1 MNKFLY
7 TLVALFLLQ
16 LPIQAQTV
24 DQRTTTTKI
33 ADLLALQPAENA
45 QKLSDAMKQIDGF
58 TQQDIAALFNGLSTN
73 HAPSDAKIEF
83 AGNSY
88 AFYVM
93 QPGKDSERTKF
104 VQGLLSSLE
113 TTQDQYNKSFIIAL
127 LQKAG
132 KDDAVSAL
140 SAYLTH
146 DYLSGYAARALASIG
161 SSQASS
167 ALLKALPASKGG
179 AQISIIEALGDAE
192 YEGAEAALLPLFN
205 GAEVNLQ
212 KVILYSLA
220 RIGRPSSYEA
230 MKAAAQQAN
239 YAYSLNNATGSYLQ
253 YAERLNEKNEKALA
267 EKIAGDLLK
276 DASGEDQIHTRTSA
290 LKLLANIKGSDFTQ
304 QLIKYAGEKNT
315 EFRNAALMLM
325 PSALSAGDTKRLLKV
340 MKKGDEQVQ
349 SDIIRYFGS
358 AQNTASVNDL
368 RKILKGKSQPARAA
382 AITSLARID
391 GSESLPLLLKV
402 LDNGTQADRDT
413 VKSALMA
420 IQAENLL
427 PVLTEQLPSA
437 SPANQVIYLDVL
449 ANRAYAGSFQQVSA
463 LLKSDDPAVKEAAYR
478 TLPRVARSSDLPALF
493 SLIGDDAAVNPG
505 VIKATVNGVEF
516 SDNKE
521 GDIDKVLSRFN
532 EIDNQ
537 QKLKYLPI
545 LAQIGGKKSL
555 NAVLESGKSSDSQL
569 KNAAILALAKWN
581 DQAALP
587 YLTELSQS
595 ALPEAQFSEVIKGI
609 IRITAAAEMPGEQKV
624 LIYRNAMELAK
635 TNDQKRSILRNLEA
649 TDTYNALIF
658 AGKYLNEAELSGVA
672 ANTVMNIA
680 LNNKEFYGAD
690 VNRLLTQVV
699 GLLTG
704 SESSYL
710 REAVNK
716 HLKELPTGPGYVS
729 LFNGSDL
736 SGWKG
741 LVQDPIKRSKMSQ
754 KELQAA
760 QKIADE
766 KMRGGWE
773 VQNGVLT
780 FTGKGDN
787 IVTEKQ
793 YGDFEMLVDWKL
805 DKDGEEGDAGV
816 YLRGT
821 PQVQIWDISRTDVGA
836 EVGSGGLYNNQKNE
850 SKPLTVADN
859 PLGEWNTFKIRMQG
873 DRVTVH
879 LNGVLVTDSVVLE
892 NYWDKNQPIFPIEQ
906 IELQAHGT
914 KVYYRDIFV
923 KELPRREV
931 FQLSAQEKKEGFQ
944 VLFDGTN
951 LDQWTGNKSS
961 YFVSEEGTLAIKP
974 SEGSGGNLF
983 SREQYGDF
991 IYRLEFRLTPGANNG
1006 IGIRAPLEGDAAYEG
1021 MEIQVLDDDADMYKD
1036 LEPFQ
1041 YHGSVYGIMTAK
1053 RGHLKPMGEWNQ
1065 QEIYIKG
1072 NDIKVTL
1079 NGTVILQGNL
1089 AQATKNGTLDKK
1101 KHPGLDRKTGHIGFL
1116 GHGSEVHFKNI
1127 RIKDLSK

>member
-7 TLVALFLLQ
+7 TLVALFFLQ

-45 QKLSDAMKQIDGF
+45 QKLNDAMKQIDAF
-58 TQQDIAALFNGLSTN
+58 TPQDIAALFNGLSTN
-73 HAPSDAKIEF
+73 QAASDAKIEF

-93 QPGKDSERTKF
+93 QPGKDAERAKF
-104 VQGLLSSLE
+104 VQGLISSLE
-113 TTQDQYNKSFIIAL
+113 TSPDQNNKSFIIAL

-132 KDDAVSAL
+132 KDDAVAAL
-140 SAYLTH
+140 SSYLT
-146 DYLSGYAARALASIG
+146 DEYLSGYAARALASIQ
-161 SSQASS
+161 SQQASS
-167 ALLKALPASKGG
+167 ALLKALPASKGT
-179 AQISIIEALGDAE
+179 AQISIVEALGDTR
-192 YEGAEAALLPLFN
+192 YEEGETALLALLEN
-205 GAEVNLQ
+205 SDVNLQ
-212 KVILYSLA
+212 KVVLYSLA
-220 RIGRPSSYEA
+220 RIGGPSSYEA
-230 MKAAAQQAN
+230 MKAAAEQAN
-239 YAYSLNNATGSYLQ
+239 YAYSLNKATGSYLQ

-267 EKIAGDLLK
+267 EKIAADLLE
-276 DASGEDQIHTRTSA
+276 DASGEGQLHTRTSA
-290 LKLLANIKGSDFTQ
+290 LKLLAAIRGSEFTG
-304 QLIKYAGEKNT
+304 QLIKHAGDKSP

-325 PSALSAGDTKRLLKV
+325 SSDLTASDTKRLLKV
-340 MKKGDEQVQ
+340 MKKADEQAQ

-358 AQNTASVNDL
+358 TQNIASVNDL
-368 RKILKGKSQPARAA
+368 RKALKSKSEPVRAA
-382 AITSLARID
+382 AITSLARMD
-391 GSESLPLLLKV
+391 GNESLPLLLKV
-402 LDNGTQADRDT
+402 LEDGTQTDRDT
-413 VKSALMA
+413 VKSALMSIKA
-420 IQAENLL
+420 DKLL
-427 PVLTEQLPSA
+427 PTLTEQLPAA
-437 SPANQVIYLDVL
+437 SPANQVVFLDVL
-449 ANRAYAGSFQQVSA
+449 ANRAYAGSFQSVNA
-463 LLKSDDPAVKEAAYR
+463 LLTSDDPAVKEAAYR

-493 SLIGDDAAVNPG
+493 SLIANEPAVNPG
-505 VIKATVNGVEF
+505 IVRATVNVVEF
-516 SDNKE
+516 SDNRE
-521 GDIDKVLSRFN
+521 RDIDMVLNRFN

-537 QKLKYLPI
+537 QKLKYLGI
-545 LAQIGGKKSL
+545 LAQIGGEKSL
-555 NAVLESGKSSDSQL
+555 QAVLESGKSNDAAL
-569 KNAAILALAKWN
+569 KNAAVLALAKWN
-581 DQAALP
+581 DQSALP

-595 ALPEAQFSEVIKGI
+595 SLPEAQFNEVLKGI

-624 LIYRNAMELAK
+624 LVYRNAMELAK
-635 TNDQKRSILRNLEA
+635 TADQKRSILRNLEA

-658 AGKYLNEAELSGVA
+658 AGQYLNDSELSGVA

-680 LNNKEFYGAD
+680 LNNKDFYGAD
-690 VNRLLTQVV
+690 ISRLLTQVV

-716 HLKELPTGPGYVS
+716 HLKELPAGPGYVS
-729 LFNGSDL
+729 LFNGKDL

-741 LVQDPIKRSKMSQ
+741 LVHDPIKRSKMNQ

-760 QKIADE
+760 QKVADE
-766 KMRGGWE
+766 KMRNGWE

-805 DKDGEEGDAGV
+805 DKNGKEGDAGI

-821 PQVQIWDISRTDVGA
+821 PQVQIWDTSRTNVGA
-836 EVGSGGLYNNQKNE
+836 EVGSGGLYNNQKHE

-892 NYWDKNQPIFPIEQ
+892 NYWDKNQNIFPMEH

-931 FQLSAQEKKEGFQ
+931 FQLSAQEQKEGFK

-951 LDQWTGNKSS
+951 LDEWTGNKSS
-961 YFVSEEGTLAIKP
+961 YFVSDEGTLAIQP

-991 IYRLEFRLTPGANNG
+991 IYRFEFRLTPGANNG

-1036 LEPFQ
+1036 LEDYQ
-1041 YHGSVYGIMTAK
+1041 YHGSVYGIMKAK

-1072 NDIKVTL
+1072 DDIKVTL

-1101 KHPGLDRKTGHIGFL
+1101 DHPGLKRNTGHIGFL